1 MAQTPL
7 IQGIMYSAASV
18 NNIAFGVPVTGLV
31 NLTFS
36 RKQVKEHQ
44 YNLGNEPIGRTY
56 NQIMYEASITVYKE
70 WWNSVIE
77 AAPNKDPLQIA
88 PFNWTIAYGNPQLGQ
103 QIKTETLQMFEFM
116 EDGLKV
122 AAGDTK
128 LTIDI
133 PCIYAGIERP

>member
-1 MAQTPL
+1 
-7 IQGIMYSAASV
+7 MYSAASV

-31 NLTFS
+31 SLTYS
-36 RKQVKEHQ
+36 RSQNKQHQ

-56 NQIMYEASITVYKE
+56 NQVSYDATITVFKD
-70 WWNSVIE
+70 WWNSVIA

-88 PFNWTIAYGNPQLGQ
+88 PFNWTITYGNPQLGQ
-103 QIKTETLQMFEFM
+103 AVVTETLQMFEFQ
-116 EDGLKV
+116 EDGIKV

-133 PCIYAGIERP
+133 KCTFAGIERP

>member
-1 MAQTPL
+1 MAVPL
-7 IQGIMYSAASV
+7 INGIMYSAASV
-18 NNIAFGVPVTGLV
+18 NNIAFGVPAIGIVGINYT
-31 NLTFS
+31 

-56 NQIMYEASITVYKE
+56 GQIMYEASITVYKD
-70 WWNSVIE
+70 WWNSVID
-77 AAPNKDPLQIA
+77 AAPNRDPLQIG
-88 PFNWTIAYGNPQLGQ
+88 PFNWTIAYGNLALGQ
-103 QIKTETLQMFEFM
+103 ALRTETLQMFEFL

-133 PCIYAGIERP
+133 ACIYAGIERL